1 MSRDWPLPLPTPPPA
16 QAFERMAT
24 ELNRN
29 LWTKFTEKSSGY
41 TCECSKDLCKPIP
54 KPSKSMYIIVNL
66 QGKSEWWILEV
77 QTWHACANKLTLQ
90 QGTFQLPC
98 LGIWKRST
106 KLSDVRTWQIHRP
119 SCLQAYFP
127 SALDVVYHVWRTALQ
142 LSPQIACRLCF
153 RPQSVWLWQY
163 GSTSCMLWSAKQFGW
178 KTTAAEG
185 QDTRKLQ
192 PAQYIVIWDTFLIW
206 FGVMII
212 HLQFTHCILK
222 RILSIQLSRFSIA
235 KPGSDQS
242 PLTGQRHPVNNTLSQ
257 EMPRTPTNRR
267 TEEHLTTMRAKLCQI
282 EICTNFLP
290 SLDTFHPSLQLLQ
303 SLLGVSFLLPTL
315 LFGSWWRLRCPS
327 ERHLWR
333 RDRTWQSADFK
344 AGEFAFVIGLITS
357 KS

>member
-1 MSRDWPLPLPTPPPA
+1 MVNPWSPDTSAGYLSTSLPWDMKKINETFWCTYMTNPPTILSTSLFSISFGCSLSCLEDCFAVISTDCMQIVFPSTISLTVTVRVYIVHA
-16 QAFERMAT
+16 MVSKAIW
-24 ELNRN
+24 LKNN
-29 LWTKFTEKSSGY
+29 SSG
-41 TCECSKDLCKPIP
+41 
-54 KPSKSMYIIVNL
+54 
-66 QGKSEWWILEV
+66 
-77 QTWHACANKLTLQ
+77 
-90 QGTFQLPC
+90 
-98 LGIWKRST
+98 
-106 KLSDVRTWQIHRP
+106 RTGHQE
-119 SCLQAYFP
+119 
-127 SALDVVYHVWRTALQ
+127 T
-142 LSPQIACRLCF
+142 
-153 RPQSVWLWQY
+153 
-163 GSTSCMLWSAKQFGW
+163 STSTMHCHMRL
-178 KTTAAEG
+178 
-185 QDTRKLQ
+185 
-192 PAQYIVIWDTFLIW
+192 WDTFLIW

-267 TEEHLTTMRAKLCQI
+267 TEEHRTTMRAKLCQI

-315 LFGSWWRLRCPS
+315 LFGSWCRLRCPS